1 MNAGSICIIIN
12 IIFRKDPIMKNLNAE
27 NKMNKKESRRKLLI
41 RIFALVL
48 SLLMV
53 GGSLYYLFAVLAT
66 F

>member
-1 MNAGSICIIIN
+1 
-12 IIFRKDPIMKNLNAE
+12 MKNLNTE
-27 NKMNKKESRRKLLI
+27 NKVNKNESRRKLLI

-48 SLLMV
+48 SFLMI

>member
-1 MNAGSICIIIN
+1 
-12 IIFRKDPIMKNLNAE
+12 MKNLNTETKA
-27 NKMNKKESRRKLLI
+27 NTKESRRKLLI

-48 SLLMV
+48 SFLMV

>member
-1 MNAGSICIIIN
+1 
-12 IIFRKDPIMKNLNAE
+12 MKNLNTE
-27 NKMNKKESRRKLLI
+27 TKVTPKESRRKLLI

-48 SLLMV
+48 SFLMV

>member
-1 MNAGSICIIIN
+1 
-12 IIFRKDPIMKNLNAE
+12 MKNLNAE

>member
-1 MNAGSICIIIN
+1 
-12 IIFRKDPIMKNLNAE
+12 MKNLNNE
-27 NKMNKKESRRKLLI
+27 NKANNKENRRKWLI

>member
-1 MNAGSICIIIN
+1 
-12 IIFRKDPIMKNLNAE
+12 MKNLNTE

-48 SLLMV
+48 SFLMV
-53 GGSLYYLFAVLAT
+53 GGCLYYLFAVLAT

>member
-1 MNAGSICIIIN
+1 
-12 IIFRKDPIMKNLNAE
+12 MKNLNTE
-27 NKMNKKESRRKLLI
+27 TKVNTKESRRKLLI

-48 SLLMV
+48 SFLMV